1 MANVVAGLGA
11 QLGLDTTEFRKG
23 IAEAKESVES
33 LKETIETILEVTA
46 IYEMV
51 KSVMEMSNAI
61 VETARANEVAVA
73 SVLEL
78 SKALEE
84 NGGRAED
91 VGKIYSGFNAKI
103 EAAAQGNA
111 KAQES
116 FGRLG
121 VTLNDLAHL
130 STEDL
135 FDKTISGLS
144 RMKDA
149 AERNGLAMQTLGKG
163 IRGVDIMGLAHDLE
177 EGKGAM
183 DKFANSVTM
192 AHELTE
198 KLEKRQHELALNITD
213 SIIPA
218 LNTLY
223 DSYARTGTVVK
234 LLHDF
239 MEDLAVGAVI
249 VVKTIT
255 TGFSQLFDI
264 VKAIGKW
271 AIDFTNLDFKKAGQ
285 DLFAGFD
292 EIKKDGKEYLDF
304 FTELKKALSKEP
316 EKPKPKSDIERPI
329 IDANKKI
336 KDSIDDIAR
345 SYMNQEEVGLRILQN
360 KLTDKALTANEKEQA
375 DALLKVDLDRKKAID
390 ELEKKR
396 AAIDMKATGAQA
408 AIAEIN
414 AAVRAV
420 EAFYETMSVKTLDAV
435 EKNQKAQTEFGY
447 GWQKAFDQYKEGAQ
461 TMASVGTRAFDSV
474 ASALEKFVTTGKLNF
489 KSLAQSIIS
498 DILQIQIK
506 AQIAKMVSGFS
517 FSGLMNGPYNA
528 GAGDYGA
535 SSLAAAFGGPK
546 ANGGPVDGGTP
557 YLVGENGPELVVPRN
572 SGTVIPNSKL
582 GGMGGTNTT
591 NVTNNYIQA
600 IDTQSFE
607 QRLYGSSQAIWAAN
621 QYATK
626 NLATNRART

>member
-51 KSVMEMSNAI
+51 KSIMEMSGAI

-78 SKALEE
+78 SKALQE

-116 FGRLG
+116 FARLG
-121 VTLNDLAHL
+121 VSLNDLAHL

-135 FDKTISGLS
+135 FNKTISGLS

-163 IRGVDIMGLAHDLE
+163 VRGVDIMGLAHDLE

-183 DKFANSVTM
+183 DKFANSITM

-198 KLEKRQHELALNITD
+198 KLEKSQHEMAMNITD
-213 SIIPA
+213 SIIPS

-316 EKPKPKSDIERPI
+316 EKPKPVEPI
-329 IDANKKI
+329 SRNIIASNQKQIDSAKELAALYQKQADTSLLILTTKLQDNNATKNQKEMADELMKVVEARNKAL
-336 KDSIDDIAR
+336 DDI
-345 SYMNQEEVGLRILQN
+345 
-360 KLTDKALTANEKEQA
+360 DKRESGVDKTTESGK
-375 DALLKVDLDRKKAID
+375 ALLKV
-390 ELEKKR
+390 LEEQR
-396 AAIDMKATGAQA
+396 AKIQDVYSVM
-408 AIAEIN
+408 IAKSQE
-414 AAVRAV
+414 AV
-420 EAFYETMSVKTLDAV
+420 EA
-435 EKNQKAQTEFGY
+435 NQKLQESFMFG
-447 GWQKAFDQYKEGAQ
+447 WDKAFAQYKENAD
-461 TMASVGTRAFDSV
+461 TMANVGKRAFDDIS
-474 ASALEKFVTTGKLNF
+474 SALEKFVSTGKLNF
-489 KSLAQSIIS
+489 KSLAQSIIQ
-498 DILQIQIK
+498 DIIKIQIQ
-506 AQIAKMVSGFS
+506 AQISKMISGFS
-517 FSGLMNGPYNA
+517 FSSLFSGGGGGVNMGTA
-528 GAGDYGA
+528 TGADLG
-535 SSLAAAFGGPK
+535 AAF
-546 ANGGPVDGGTP
+546 ADGGDP
-557 YLVGENGPELVVPRN
+557 PVGKASLVGEQGPELFIPKT
-572 SGTVIPNSKL
+572 SGTIIPNNKL
-582 GGMGGTNTT
+582 GGLGGATTN